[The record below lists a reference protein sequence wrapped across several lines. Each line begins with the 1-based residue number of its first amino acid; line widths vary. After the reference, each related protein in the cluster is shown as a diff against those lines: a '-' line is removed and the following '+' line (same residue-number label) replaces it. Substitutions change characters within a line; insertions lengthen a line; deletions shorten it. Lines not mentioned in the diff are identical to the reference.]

1 MHCNVE
7 NIGHEAEHLK
17 SVLNKSWSVENIEGK
32 DGCVIMC
39 EQRLKKLKNRLTSDN
54 SVEKYDYIF

>member
-17 SVLNKSWSVENIEGK
+17 SFLNKSWSVENIEGK

-54 SVEKYDYIF
+54 SVEKYD

>member
-7 NIGHEAEHLK
+7 NIEHEAEHLK
-17 SVLNKSWSVENIEGK
+17 SVLNKFWSVENIEGK
-32 DGCVIMC
+32 DNCVIMC

-54 SVEKYDYIF
+54 SVEKYD

>member
-54 SVEKYDYIF
+54 SVEKYD

>member
-17 SVLNKSWSVENIEGK
+17 SVLNKFWSVENIEGK

-54 SVEKYDYIF
+54 SVEKYD

>member
-7 NIGHEAEHLK
+7 NIEHEAEHLK
-17 SVLNKSWSVENIEGK
+17 SVLNKFWSVENIEVK
-32 DGCVIMC
+32 DNCVIMC

-54 SVEKYDYIF
+54 SVEKYD

>member
-54 SVEKYDYIF
+54 SVEKYDQIF